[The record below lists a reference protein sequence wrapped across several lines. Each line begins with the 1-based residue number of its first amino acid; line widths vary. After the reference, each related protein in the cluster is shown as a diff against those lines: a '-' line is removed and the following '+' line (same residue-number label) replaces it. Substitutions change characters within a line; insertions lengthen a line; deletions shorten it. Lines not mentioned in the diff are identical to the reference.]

1 MSRHY
6 IYSAIFGSILC
17 SLGPWGLASAADVKN
32 VVIVHGAL
40 VDGSGWRAVSDGLT
54 KKGYNVTIV
63 QEPLTSLPDDVAAT
77 KRVLD
82 LQDGPIV
89 LVGHSYGG
97 IVISEAGHAGNVAA
111 LVYVSGF
118 EPEKGESVAKL
129 QASSPVPDAKSTI
142 KATSDGYLYLEPSDL
157 PRFLATDIPKGDAE
171 FIGRTQVFT
180 SSKVFAAEAGEPAWK
195 TKPSWAVIATKD
207 RAINPDLERSMAKRA
222 GSKAVELDASHFVF
236 MSKPNDVVNVIV
248 DAAKGASR

>member
-1 MSRHY
+1 MPRRH
-6 IYSAIFGSILC
+6 IYSSAFCLALAC
-17 SLGPWGLASAADVKN
+17 LGPWSTTFAAEVKN

-40 VDGSGWRAVSDGLT
+40 IDGSGWRAVSDRLT
-54 KKGYNVTIV
+54 KKGYKVTIV

-82 LQDGPIV
+82 LQDGPTV

-97 IVISEAGHAGNVAA
+97 IVISEAGHADNVAA

-129 QASSPVPDAKSTI
+129 QASNPVPDSKTTI
-142 KATSDGYLYLEPSDL
+142 KATADGYLYLEPSDL
-157 PRFLATDIPKGDAE
+157 PRYLATDLPRAEAE
-171 FIGRTQVFT
+171 FIGRSQVFT
-180 SSKVFAAEAGEPAWK
+180 SSKVFAGEAGDPAWR
-195 TKPSWAVIATKD
+195 TKPSWAVIAKKD

-222 GSKAVELDASHFVF
+222 GSKAVEVDASHFVF
-236 MSKPNDVVNVIV
+236 MSKPDEVVGVIV
-248 DAAKGASR
+248 DAAKVAAK